1 MNFDKFTLKLQ
12 SAIEEAAGEAQRE
25 KHSEVTPAHIIKA
38 LTEQK
43 DGVLRPLF
51 EKLGVSPEQVIQAM
65 DKILSSLPKL
75 YGDAQVSFSR
85 SAARILS
92 SCDKIAADFKDEYI
106 SAEHFLIAL
115 LTDECQEKDRKQ
127 YIYHALSLYRI
138 FIDVPMNVRNVTT
151 ATNIIRFGPAG
162 RRGTDADCNVV
173 NAGVRSCTLAL
184 AALSWLDI
192 ML

>member
-51 EKLGVSPEQVIQAM
+51 EKLGVSPDSVIQSM
-65 DKILSSLPKL
+65 DKILAGLPKL

-92 SCDKIAADFKDEYI
+92 ACDKTAAEFKDEYI

-115 LTDECQEKDRKQ
+115 LTDECPEKD
-127 YIYHALSLYRI
+127 ALIALGVSKDEVLKALQAIRGNQRITSQDPEAGYQSLDKFCKDLTR
-138 FIDVPMNVRNVTT
+138 
-151 ATNIIRFGPAG
+151 
-162 RRGTDADCNVV
+162 
-173 NAGVRSCTLAL
+173 LAL
-184 AALSWLDI
+184 ADQLDPVI
-192 ML
+192 